1 MYNSKLYKRANISA
15 LEGGMASVAQ
25 RLLTAMTARGV
36 DQAQLA
42 EAVGCSQGA
51 ISQILTGSTQRSRFL
66 PDIAI
71 YLRVPLE
78 WLKGHGAEEDFEK
91 SALAEIPDADDDF
104 VTLEEVD
111 LDYGLGAAY
120 GDSPVSVQLH
130 KMPRLLMEAM
140 TESPASGLFVTRG
153 VGDSMQPVINHGDLV
168 IIDRSQRTIGRDDQI
183 WALAISGMH
192 TIKRVRIRGQE
203 VRLLSPNPDVGNDV
217 ATAEEVHVIGKV
229 VFVGRRM

>member
-1 MYNSKLYKRANISA
+1 MFNADRFRKLLADKGLSQSELARRVGISQSA
-15 LEGGMASVAQ
+15 IHKLASGGAYGSAHLHKIARELGTSPAYLSGETDDPVEGAVPLPS
-25 RLLTAMTARGV
+25 
-36 DQAQLA
+36 A
-42 EAVGCSQGA
+42 EA
-51 ISQILTGSTQRSRFL
+51 
-66 PDIAI
+66 IAEQ
-71 YLRVPLE
+71 LDLVP
-78 WLKGHGAEEDFEK
+78 
-91 SALAEIPDADDDF
+91 
-104 VTLEEVD
+104 LEEVD

-120 GDSPVSVQLH
+120 GDTPVSIVVH

-140 TESPASGLFVTRG
+140 SESPSTSLFVTRG

-192 TIKRVRIRGQE
+192 TIKRVRIRGNE

-217 ATAEEVHVIGKV
+217 ATTDEVHVIGKV